1 MTDTRH
7 NVLEGH
13 SNPVLRFTS
22 NFDISAAMSFAR
34 PFLLHPSPSGGEAT
48 AMAGVSHWM
57 NSMLEVSS
65 RDSDESAAALV
76 YLQSASAY
84 LEWLANLSGEELR
97 AS

>member
-1 MTDTRH
+1 
-7 NVLEGH
+7 
-13 SNPVLRFTS
+13 
-22 NFDISAAMSFAR
+22 MSFAR

-57 NSMLEVSS
+57 NSMLEFSS

-84 LEWLANLSGEELR
+84 LKWLANLSGEELR